1 MNEFLNIFDKQK
13 PIIGMLHLGRKS
25 THEEALDLTK
35 YEIDSYLENG
45 INSVIVEDYFGD
57 LEDVQQTLKYL
68 HQFKKDVVYG
78 LNYLR
83 DYKIAF
89 ELAKN
94 FNAKFI
100 QIDSVCGHLPE
111 YIDQEFEYEINEL
124 RNYANIPLIG
134 GVRFK
139 YKPYLSGRTL
149 EEDLLLGINRCNGIV
164 VTGSGTG
171 IETPLDKIKKFKEI
185 IKEYPLIIGAGLTL
199 DNCIDSLSVA
209 DAAIVGSYIK
219 NNHQDNGIV
228 SPENVKQ
235 LIKKIDTLRHI

>member
-1 MNEFLNIFDKQK
+1 MNEFLNLFEKQK

-25 THEEALDLTK
+25 THEEALNLTK

-45 INSVIVEDYFGD
+45 INGVIVEDYFGD
-57 LEDVQQTLKYL
+57 LKDVQQTLKYL
-68 HQFKKDVVYG
+68 HQFRDNIIYG

-83 DYKIAF
+83 DYKTAF
-89 ELAKN
+89 KLAME
-94 FNAKFI
+94 FNVKFI

-111 YIDQEFEYEINEL
+111 YKDQEFENELNEL

-149 EEDLLLGINRCNGIV
+149 EEDLLLGMHRCNGIV

-171 IETPLDKIKKFKEI
+171 IETPLDKIKLFREI
-185 IKEYPLIIGAGLTL
+185 LEDFPLIVGAGLTL

-219 NNHQDNGIV
+219 NNHRDDGIV
-228 SPENVKQ
+228 SPENVRK
-235 LIKKIDTLRHI
+235 LIQKIDTLRNV